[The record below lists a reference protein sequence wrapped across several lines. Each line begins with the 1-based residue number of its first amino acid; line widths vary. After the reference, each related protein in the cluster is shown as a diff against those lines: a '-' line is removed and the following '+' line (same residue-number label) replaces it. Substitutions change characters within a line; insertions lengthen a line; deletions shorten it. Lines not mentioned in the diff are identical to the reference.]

1 MERGLR
7 AKTNIIEDTSTIDI
21 KDLFDKLGIEI
32 KDETT
37 KVLTKLSEEWDSFS
51 QEDKDKLIDTICKL
65 PN

>member
-7 AKTNIIEDTSTIDI
+7 AKANIIEDMSTIDI